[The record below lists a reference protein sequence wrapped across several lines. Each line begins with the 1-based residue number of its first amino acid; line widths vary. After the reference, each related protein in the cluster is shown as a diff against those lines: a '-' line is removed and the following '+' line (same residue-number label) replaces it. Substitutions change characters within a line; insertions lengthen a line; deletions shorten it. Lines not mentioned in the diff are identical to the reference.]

1 MPGGPEVLV
10 ESFLDDPVPGPG
22 EVLIDVAAA
31 GINRADL
38 LQREGHYP
46 PPPGAP
52 AWPGMEVSGTVA
64 ALGPGTTGWAVGSR
78 VCALLGGG
86 GYAERVTAP
95 ANHLLPVP
103 AGLDLVDAAGLPEAV
118 CTAWTNLVDAGRLSP
133 GERVLIQGGSGGVGS
148 VAIQLARALG
158 ARVATTAG
166 GPERAAACAALGA
179 ELVVDHR
186 AEAFAP
192 AVLAW
197 TGGRGVDVVLDVLG
211 AAAFAANL
219 EALALG
225 GRLVVI
231 GLQQGRIA
239 ELDLAVLLN
248 RRASVIGTTLRSRSA
263 EEKAAIVAAV
273 RTHVWPMLDDGR
285 LHPVIHARLGFDQAR
300 AAHELL
306 ESGAVFGK
314 VLLVR

>member
-1 MPGGPEVLV
+1 MPGGPDVLV
-10 ESFLDDPVPGPG
+10 ESSLEDPVPGAG
-22 EVLIDVAAA
+22 EVLLDVVAA
-31 GINRADL
+31 GVNRADL

-64 ALGPGTTGWAVGSR
+64 ALGPGVTEWSVGER

-86 GYAERVTAP
+86 GYAERVTVP

-103 AGLDLVDAAGLPEAV
+103 LGLDLVDAAGLPEAV
-118 CTAWTNLVDAGRLSP
+118 CTAWTNLVDSARLAP
-133 GERVLIQGGSGGVGS
+133 GEHVLVHGGSGGVGS
-148 VAIQLARALG
+148 IAIQLARALG

-166 GPERAAACAALGA
+166 GPQRTAACAALGA

-186 AEAFAP
+186 SAAFAP
-192 AVLAW
+192 AVRAW
-197 TGGRGVDVVLDVLG
+197 TDGRGVDVVLDVLG
-211 AAAFAANL
+211 AGALAENL
-219 EALALG
+219 EALAPG

-231 GLQQGRIA
+231 GLQQGRLA

-248 RRASVIGTTLRSRSA
+248 RRASIIGTTLRSRTGA
-263 EEKAAIVAAV
+263 EKGAIIAAV
-273 RTHVWPMLDDGR
+273 RAHVWPMLDDGR
-285 LHPVIHARLGFDQAR
+285 LHPVIHARIGLAHAN

-314 VLLVR
+314 VLLVT